1 MSILKNLF
9 NSNDRELRKI
19 GPTVDSV
26 ARFEPT
32 FERTSDSDL
41 QRKTGEFRE
50 RISRGEPMDKIL
62 PEAFAVVR
70 EVSRRVLDMRHFDVQ
85 ILGGV
90 VLHQGRIAEMQ
101 TGEGKTLV
109 ATLPAYLNAI
119 GGATVHVVTV
129 NDYLAKRD
137 REWMGQIY
145 RFLGLDVGLVI
156 PGMEVA
162 QKKASYSC
170 PIIYG
175 TNTEFGFD
183 YLRDNMAWRKDDLVQ
198 SPLNYAIIDEVDS
211 ILIDEARTPLIISG
225 RGEGTTDKYI
235 RFRDLARMLKRDKH
249 YTVDEKAK
257 TIVLTDEGIERT
269 EEWLGIDDLS
279 DEGNIGLEHYVK
291 QALRAKE
298 LMHRDVDYVVKNGEV
313 LIVDEFTGR
322 ILVGRRFSDGLHQ
335 AIEAKEG
342 VEIKEESDT
351 LATITVQNFFR
362 MYDKLS
368 GMTGTA
374 ATEEPEFLEIY
385 GLDVVCIPPNKSLI
399 RTNMPDSIWKTEGAK
414 FEAVVEEIDRMHQVA
429 RPVLVGTRSVEKSE
443 MLSAMLKRRGIDH
456 EVLNAKHHEREAEIV
471 AQAGRKGSVTIAT
484 NMAGRGTDILLGGN
498 PDFMARSTL
507 RKEGYDAD
515 VVSVAAE
522 KVLPQAMLA
531 RIEAG
536 TTDEHIEAILAAR
549 DRYKELFEQFK
560 KVTDE
565 EHEEVVSLGGLH
577 VLGTER
583 HEARRIDNQLRGRAG
598 RQGDPGSSRFYLSLD
613 DELMRLF
620 GGDLISGVMEKVGF
634 SDDEA
639 IEHPLITKSVET
651 AQKRIEAHN
660 FSIRKNVLEYD
671 NVLNKQREV
680 IYSQRRQVLEFDDL
694 SDIVRGMIAGTV
706 ERGFGVFWNQGE
718 RNHEADTDG
727 LVSYL
732 KELMPAADF
741 RKVLDSAG
749 SRQAALDAVM
759 EVFSEGY
766 KEKAEML
773 GPNLNEVQRLILL
786 RVVDQKWIDQLRAM
800 EGLREGIGLRAY
812 GQRDPLLEYQKEGY
826 DLFQNMI
833 ENIEK
838 DTVAYFYRVTVSKE
852 RGVRAAGDG
861 QGAAGPVRVIRLTGP
876 QSQDTEGREQVRPGP
891 VKSGKKVGRNDPCPC
906 GSGKKYKNCCG
917 KLG

>member
-70 EVSRRVLDMRHFDVQ
+70 DVSRRVLDMRHFDVQ

-156 PGMEVA
+156 PGMEVP

-507 RKEGYDAD
+507 RKEGYDSD

-536 TTDEHIEAILAAR
+536 TTDEHIEAILTAR

>member
-9 NSNDRELRKI
+9 NANDRELRKI
-19 GPTVDSV
+19 SPIVDSV
-26 ARFEPT
+26 GRFEPVL
-32 FERTSDSDL
+32 ERASDGDL
-41 QRKTGEFRE
+41 QGKTREFRE
-50 RISRGEPMDKIL
+50 RISRGEPLDKIL

-70 EVSRRVLDMRHFDVQ
+70 EVSKRVLDMRHFDVQ
-85 ILGGV
+85 IIGGV

-109 ATLPAYLNAI
+109 ATLPTYLNAL

-162 QKKASYSC
+162 QKKDSYSC

-183 YLRDNMAWRKDDLVQ
+183 YLRDNMAWRKEDLVQ
-198 SPLNYAIIDEVDS
+198 SPLNYAVIDEVDS

-235 RFRDLARMLKRDKH
+235 RFRDLARTLKRDNH
-249 YTVDEKAK
+249 YTIDEKAK
-257 TIVLTDEGIERT
+257 TIVLTDEGIKKT
-269 EEWLGIDDLS
+269 EEWLGIEDLS
-279 DEGNIGLEHYVK
+279 DENNIGLEHYVK

-322 ILVGRRFSDGLHQ
+322 ILEGRRFSDGLHQ

-342 VEIKEESDT
+342 VNIKEESDT

-374 ATEEPEFLEIY
+374 ATEEPEFVEIY
-385 GLDVVCIPPNKSLI
+385 GLDVVSIPPNKALV
-399 RTNMPDSIWKTEGAK
+399 RTNMPDSIWKTADAK
-414 FEAVVEEIDRMHQVA
+414 FKAVVEEIAHMHEIA

-443 MLSAMLKRRGIDH
+443 MLSSMLKRRGIDH

-471 AQAGRKGSVTIAT
+471 AQAGRKGAVTIAT

-498 PDFMARSTL
+498 PDFMTRSAL
-507 RKEGYDAD
+507 RKEGYDPE
-515 VVSVAAE
+515 VVSIASE
-522 KVLPQAMLA
+522 KVLPQA
-531 RIEAG
+531 
-536 TTDEHIEAILAAR
+536 ILAKVDEGTQDERTNVILEAR
-549 DRYKELFEQFK
+549 SRYKELFEQFK
-560 KVTDE
+560 SQTDE
-565 EHEEVVSLGGLH
+565 EHDEVVSLGGLH

-620 GGDLISGVMEKVGF
+620 GGDLISNVMEKVGF
-634 SDDEA
+634 SEDEP

-680 IYSQRRQVLEFDDL
+680 IYAQRRQVLELDDL
-694 SDIVRGMIAGTV
+694 SDILRSMITRTV
-706 ERGFGVFWNQGE
+706 ETGFDAFWNPGE
-718 RNHEADTDG
+718 RNHEADIDG

-732 KELMPAADF
+732 KELMPAVDF
-741 RKVLDSAG
+741 RKVLDSAS
-749 SRQAALDAVM
+749 SRVAALEAVM
-759 EVFSEGY
+759 QVFDQGY

-773 GPNLNEVQRLILL
+773 GPNFNEVQRLILL

-826 DLFQNMI
+826 ELFQNMI
-833 ENIEK
+833 QNIEK
-838 DTVAYFYRVTVSKE
+838 DTVSYLYRVTVSKQK
-852 RGVRAAGDG
+852 GVGSTKDG
-861 QGAAGPVRVIRLTGP
+861 QGASGPVRVIRLSGA
-876 QSQDTEGREQVRPGP
+876 QSQDTTEGGQPRSAPL
-891 VKSGKKVGRNDPCPC
+891 KSGKKVGRNDPCPC